1 MVMVQSI
8 LVLKIILDAI
18 SENIKITRLE
28 LSRKIDRSQRT
39 VQRITNSLV
48 DKGFIERISNNRFGY
63 WEVK

>member
-8 LVLKIILDAI
+8 LVLKIILDTI

-48 DKGFIERISNNRFGY
+48 DKGFIERIGNNRFGY

>member
-8 LVLKIILDAI
+8 LVLKIILDTI

-28 LSRKIDRSQRT
+28 LSKKIDRSQRT

-48 DKGFIERISNNRFGY
+48 DKGFI
-63 WEVK
+63 

>member
-1 MVMVQSI
+1 MVQSI
-8 LVLKIILDAI
+8 LVLKIILDTI
-18 SENIKITRLE
+18 SENLKITRLE

>member
-8 LVLKIILDAI
+8 LVLKVILNTI

-28 LSRKIDRSQRT
+28 LSKKIDRSQRT

>member
-8 LVLKIILDAI
+8 LVLKVILNTI

-28 LSRKIDRSQRT
+28 LSKKIDRSQRT

-48 DKGFIERISNNRFGY
+48 DKVLLKELVIIDLGIG
-63 WEVK
+63 K

>member
-8 LVLKIILDAI
+8 LVLKIILDTI

>member
-1 MVMVQSI
+1 MVQSI
-8 LVLKIILDAI
+8 LVLKIILDTI